1 MSSLL
6 IHKSLAS
13 CLLCVQISNNF
24 LISHSYLQL
33 APTLKPTP
41 TPVETTAPIPVPVPE
56 SPAVPEPINP
66 TPAQTE
72 SPINPSPDFVL
83 PGSTGAPSKKE
94 GGTDA
99 FSEMYP
105 GAAGAPSS
113 AYIHSMSSVMTV
125 IAVGSAMVWT
135 LAGFM

>member
-1 MSSLL
+1 MF
-6 IHKSLAS
+6 KSLTTPS
-13 CLLCVQISNNF
+13 Y
-24 LISHSYLQL
+24 HTYLQL

-56 SPAVPEPINP
+56 SPAAPEPTNP
-66 TPAQTE
+66 SPAQTE
-72 SPINPSPDFVL
+72 SPIKPSPDFVL
-83 PGSTGAPSKKE
+83 PGSTGASSNKE
-94 GGTDA
+94 GETDA

-113 AYIHSMSSVMTV
+113 AYIHSNRVMVV

>member
-1 MSSLL
+1 MF
-6 IHKSLAS
+6 KSLTTFSFHA
-13 CLLCVQISNNF
+13 
-24 LISHSYLQL
+24 YLQL

-56 SPAVPEPINP
+56 SPAAPEPINP
-66 TPAQTE
+66 SPAQTE
-72 SPINPSPDFVL
+72 SPIKPSPDFVL
-83 PGSTGAPSKKE
+83 PGSTGASSNKD

-113 AYIHSMSSVMTV
+113 SAYIHSSSMMTV
-125 IAVGSAMVWT
+125 LAVGSAMVWT